1 MLYTDELRTRIA
13 QYEAEVQRF
22 QELIVRAKALLL
34 EEERP
39 LVGHLS
45 LPDKTDP
52 ALSSGYWHR
61 KGSIAEAVGKL
72 VPATGPFR
80 YSDVANAIID
90 QFPDRDHISMGKL
103 VNATL
108 RRMVRKAEL
117 EHIAR
122 GVYRRPIPR
131 NPLPEMEE
139 RP

>member
-1 MLYTDELRTRIA
+1 MLYTYELRTRIA

-45 LPDKTDP
+45 L
-52 ALSSGYWHR
+52 SSGYWHR
-61 KGSIAEAVGKL
+61 KGSIAEAIGKL
-72 VPATGPFR
+72 APATGSFR
-80 YSDVANAIID
+80 NSDVANAIID
-90 QFPDRDHISMGKL
+90 QFPDRDHISMKKL
-103 VNATL
+103 VNMTL

-117 EHIAR
+117 ENIAR